1 MTADQGPGPDA
12 ASDPGPDAASG
23 AGPDAASGAGPDA
36 ASGAGPDEP
45 GDPRLAGL
53 LRWYPR
59 AWRERY
65 GDEFLAMVEDTLD
78 GRRLGWRMHLG
89 VIWAGLRERGRRAV
103 PAALRRMQAKAGP
116 SGPLGWT
123 GQATVLI
130 VLVVFWSTQN
140 LSRVPLSAEAYRQA
154 RWPVSAYAMA
164 GLCVVIGVA
173 VTAGALAAGPALARF
188 LRTGGWPGIRRQVA
202 WAAGATAAGAGALTW
217 FLLLSRSMTLEEAS
231 GSLAYWAWLIA
242 TLVPLGAALLFWR
255 RAAMTVAGR
264 LELQPGV
271 CAVQVLVNAV
281 TTTAAD
287 LVTSVLFIWYG
298 QTHANN
304 WLLAAGLV
312 HLVARSRPVPGRLWW
327 AWRQGQRLR
336 AAGSGPGGAAE

>member
-1 MTADQGPGPDA
+1 MTQDL
-12 ASDPGPDAASG
+12 S
-23 AGPDAASGAGPDA
+23 
-36 ASGAGPDEP
+36 
-45 GDPRLAGL
+45 RL

-78 GRRLGWRMHLG
+78 GRRPGWRLHLG
-89 VIWAGLRERGRRAV
+89 VIWAGLRERGRRVV
-103 PAALRRMQAKAGP
+103 PAALRRMQAEAGP
-116 SGPLGWT
+116 SRPLGWT
-123 GQATVLI
+123 DQAMLMM

-154 RWPVSAYAMA
+154 RWSASADAMA

-173 VTAGALAAGPALARF
+173 VTAGGLAARPALARF
-188 LRTGGWPGIRRQVA
+188 LRTGGWPGIRRPVA
-202 WAAGATAAGAGALTW
+202 WAFGSTVAGAGTLTW

-264 LELQPGV
+264 LELQPEV
-271 CAVQVLVNAV
+271 CAVQIFMNAV
-281 TTTAAD
+281 TTAAAN

-298 QTHANN
+298 QTHASN
-304 WLLAAGLV
+304 WLLGAGLV
-312 HLVARSRPVPGRLWW
+312 HLVVRSGPVPGRLWW
-327 AWRQGQRLR
+327 AWHRAQQLR
-336 AAGSGPGGAAE
+336 TAESGPGGAAE

>member
-1 MTADQGPGPDA
+1 MTAADQGPGAD
-12 ASDPGPDAASG
+12 SGSGPDAASG
-23 AGPDAASGAGPDA
+23 AVPDRDLS
-36 ASGAGPDEP
+36 
-45 GDPRLAGL
+45 RL

-65 GDEFLAMVEDTLD
+65 GEEFLALVEDTLD
-78 GRRLGWRMHLG
+78 GGRPGWRLHIG
-89 VIWAGLRERGRRAV
+89 VIWAGLRERGRRVV
-103 PAALRRMQAKAGP
+103 PAALRRMRAEAGP
-116 SGPLGWT
+116 SRPLGWT
-123 GQATVLI
+123 DQALLMT

-140 LSRVPLSAEAYRQA
+140 LSRVPLSAETYHQA
-154 RWPVSAYAMA
+154 RWPASADAMA
-164 GLCVVIGVA
+164 GLCIVIGVA
-173 VTAGALAAGPALARF
+173 VTAGGLAAGPALARF

-202 WAAGATAAGAGALTW
+202 WAAAATVAGTGMLTQL
-217 FLLLSRSMTLEEAS
+217 LLLSGSMTLEEAS

-281 TTTAAD
+281 TTAAAN

-304 WLLAAGLV
+304 WLLGAGLV
-312 HLVARSRPVPGRLWW
+312 HLVVRSGPVPGRLWW
-327 AWRQGQRLR
+327 AWHRVQHLR
-336 AAGSGPGGAAE
+336 AAAAGSGSGGAAE